1 MRGGGTPTGLVATGL
16 RLGVLLRLRSVRLPG
31 SVAVGEADE
40 TLNGGPPSVDLVFR
54 WRVIQEQLS
63 SRQSFCWSGGRQ
75 WRTVRG
81 AGYARTSNYV
91 RRSSIPSRRPCL
103 ARASTLACM
112 LVLSAPRSTSSILVQ
127 QTYCTANT
135 MTLSVL
141 RLQRWAWNMHGR
153 RGLRSLVL
161 GPGSVMSSLV
171 DVRSSG
177 GVYPTTHLLRWW
189 WDRRGRNSCRRSL
202 LLRWH
207 VDEDDED
214 LARVNAGSG
223 SRNLDAP
230 TWRAKDV
237 GGNDTYGITRIPT
250 KVAGCGIVRRAALV
264 DSTEGIYP
272 GSGHTDA

>member
-1 MRGGGTPTGLVATGL
+1 MHGGCTPTGFVAIGSCL
-16 RLGVLLRLRSVRLPG
+16 AVLPRQRCTRLPR

-40 TLNGGPPSVDLVFR
+40 TLNGGPPFIDLVCR

-63 SRQSFCWSGGRQ
+63 SRQSFCWSGGWQ

-103 ARASTLACM
+103 ARASMLACM
-112 LVLSAPRSTSSILVQ
+112 LVLSTPRSTSSILVQ
-127 QTYCTANT
+127 QTYGTANT

-141 RLQRWAWNMHGR
+141 RLLRWARCMYGR

-161 GPGSVMSSLV
+161 GPGSTVSSLV
-171 DVRSSG
+171 DARSSA
-177 GVYPTTHLLRWW
+177 GVYPTTRLLRWW
-189 WDRRGRNSCRRSL
+189 WDRRGRNSCSRSL

-207 VDEDDED
+207 VDEEDED

-223 SRNLDAP
+223 SHNLNAP
-230 TWRAKDV
+230 YLACQRCR
-237 GGNDTYGITRIPT
+237 GN
-250 KVAGCGIVRRAALV
+250 
-264 DSTEGIYP
+264 
-272 GSGHTDA
+272 